1 MRYGFCSDVQD
12 FVLESAIPDQ
22 CGPAMN
28 LENSDA
34 GSRGAICF
42 LELGYPGNIAIAS
55 IQSQHDL
62 MPFMIAVDVGIIPT
76 EKLSKDAI
84 FLIIEKNFSRRISV
98 MRITLP
104 SGEIV
109 RAIWLLD
116 TDPAGL
122 PLIQSIR

>member
-1 MRYGFCSDVQD
+1 MN
-12 FVLESAIPDQ
+12 PD
-22 CGPAMN
+22 
-28 LENSDA
+28 NSDA
-34 GSRGAICF
+34 GSRGTIRF
-42 LELGYPGNIAIAS
+42 LELAYPGNIAIAS

-62 MPFMIAVDVGIIPT
+62 MPFMIAVDVGMIPT
-76 EKLSKDAI
+76 EKMSIDAT

>member
-1 MRYGFCSDVQD
+1 
-12 FVLESAIPDQ
+12 
-22 CGPAMN
+22 MN

-76 EKLSKDAI
+76 EKLSNDAI

-98 MRITLP
+98 MQITLP

-116 TDPAGL
+116 TDLAGL
-122 PLIQSIR
+122 PQIQAIR

>member
-1 MRYGFCSDVQD
+1 M
-12 FVLESAIPDQ
+12 
-22 CGPAMN
+22 
-28 LENSDA
+28 NSDNSDS
-34 GSRGAICF
+34 GSRGTIRF

-62 MPFMIAVDVGIIPT
+62 MPFRIAVDVSMIPT
-76 EKLSKDAI
+76 EKMPTDAT
-84 FLIIEKNFSRRISV
+84 FLIIMKDFRRRISL
-98 MRITLP
+98 MKITLP

-122 PLIQSIR
+122 PLIQPIR

>member
-1 MRYGFCSDVQD
+1 M
-12 FVLESAIPDQ
+12 
-22 CGPAMN
+22 
-28 LENSDA
+28 NSDNSDP
-34 GSRGAICF
+34 GSRGTIRF

-62 MPFMIAVDVGIIPT
+62 LPFRIAVDVSMIPT
-76 EKLSKDAI
+76 EKMPTDAT
-84 FLIIEKNFSRRISV
+84 FLIIMKDFRRHISS
-98 MRITLP
+98 MKITLP

-122 PLIQSIR
+122 PLIQPIR